1 MNNIS
6 FKQRVCQSIIDQSKI
21 YKKIFIDRQYL
32 ICSKCFTNRK
42 YYILVAN
49 KDNYLHLVG
58 VHTTLTPSEFFEK
71 CFNDT
76 LTENVKGSVRRKISA
91 LENINNFFAQE
102 LYIEEGFR
110 KNKVSCV
117 IATSDN
123 KITIGFSEGI
133 YSRPKTLLKGNM
145 LNMSTNQIDL
155 ILSKE
160 KKDKTFNKIE
170 YGNEQILSYYHKDI
184 YHLISK
190 NLI

>member
-76 LTENVKGSVRRKISA
+76 LTENDFDFSKKNQSEKSVKGSVRRKISA

-160 KKDKTFNKIE
+160 KKDKTFNKRL
-170 YGNEQILSYYHKDI
+170 N
-184 YHLISK
+184 
-190 NLI
+190 

>member
-76 LTENVKGSVRRKISA
+76 LTENDFDFSKKHQSEKSVKGSVRRKISA
-91 LENINNFFAQE
+91 LEDE
-102 LYIEEGFR
+102 KYIKERQQVLSF
-110 KNKVSCV
+110 C
-117 IATSDN
+117 TSD
-123 KITIGFSEGI
+123 IEFI
-133 YSRPKTLLKGNM
+133 YEYNH
-145 LNMSTNQIDL
+145 STCRRN
-155 ILSKE
+155 
-160 KKDKTFNKIE
+160 
-170 YGNEQILSYYHKDI
+170 YYRK
-184 YHLISK
+184 
-190 NLI
+190 